1 MSVRNVNLSFFS
13 SLSLIK
19 LVITRTSARI
29 VVLVVVVHF
38 FLWLLNYMTHTAL
51 DSSGSNCRRHS
62 QGIKAVDA
70 AAAAVVA
77 AVVVVKAERVAVG
90 CNKEERVFLC
100 PSPGSL

>member
-1 MSVRNVNLSFFS
+1 
-13 SLSLIK
+13 
-19 LVITRTSARI
+19 
-29 VVLVVVVHF
+29 
-38 FLWLLNYMTHTAL
+38 MTHTAL

-100 PSPGSL
+100 PSPGSLWRDTRYKEQQQQTVVISRPGYLL